1 MSQKAKTYL
10 YWATIIV
17 LSALMLLSI
26 YKIYQGYSVYRDEA
40 SVKSQMSVYSPSF
53 SNSEISTDPLAEAKK
68 INSDIC
74 AWIKIDYTNI
84 DYPIVQSN
92 DNNYYL
98 RRNIYKEY
106 ARAGTIFM
114 DYRCSKLFEDFNT
127 IIYGHNLKNSSMFSE
142 LTKFKNSDFF
152 NQHDT
157 FYIATDDGYLT
168 LKAYAYL
175 VVNEDSKIYSLANTE
190 TQKESY
196 IEYINQNASVVSDYT
211 HIDTESQVV
220 ILSTCTNVTDEQ
232 RAVLVAKII

>member
-1 MSQKAKTYL
+1 MSQKTKTYL
-10 YWATIIV
+10 YWAAIIV
-17 LSALMLLSI
+17 LSAIMLLSI

-40 SVKSQMSVYSPSF
+40 NVKSQMSVYSPNF
-53 SNSEISTDPLAEAKK
+53 SNSEISTDPLAEAQK

-74 AWIKIDYTNI
+74 AWIKIDDTNI

-98 RRNIYKEY
+98 RRNIYKKY
-106 ARAGTIFM
+106 ARAGTIFL

-127 IIYGHNLKNSSMFSE
+127 IIYGHNLKNGSMFSE
-142 LTKFKNSDFF
+142 LTKYKKSEFF

-157 FYIATDDGYLT
+157 FNIATDNEYLV

-175 VVNEDSKIYSLANTE
+175 VVNDDSKIYSLADTDS
-190 TQKESY
+190 QRESY
-196 IEYINQNASVVSDYT
+196 IKYINENATVLNEQIE
-211 HIDTESQVV
+211 IDSESQIV